1 MKSTRTFAASLQIQ
15 LSACALVSVAFECH
29 RELEGKVA
37 DLEKRYSRAG
47 VAAERREMRA
57 EVAEAQRLRQ
67 NFEKQAAA
75 DRRRLLVCQIF
86 ESSNRIMTAVISLG
100 LLCEELLGLMG
111 KAPFRRFRIVI
122 RLFEYDEPVQV
133 V

>member
-1 MKSTRTFAASLQIQ
+1 MAPYPILAYPIPPTLNPVPVPIPYTR
-15 LSACALVSVAFECH
+15 

-67 NFEKQAAA
+67 SFEKQAADA
-75 DRRRLLVCQIF
+75 RTRLLV
-86 ESSNRIMTAVISLG
+86 RI
-100 LLCEELLGLMG
+100 
-111 KAPFRRFRIVI
+111 
-122 RLFEYDEPVQV
+122 
-133 V
+133 